1 MAGSGDRDL
10 RLFRRHFLMT
20 EAVVGDLIDFQQRRK
35 HLLALKG
42 FQRWQRRFGGCYG
55 ETTSAQDLPD
65 EVLYQ
70 LIQGENANGG
80 AIEELVW
87 GVLEA
92 QEALR
97 GKPRPPSRM
106 ESMDITLFVLDQLRF
121 EAMRR
126 LDWISEHSLAAVPL
140 VEMIDA
146 FSERYAASQHWT
158 PPLAESHPRFA
169 EYCAVFEGD
178 RDVFLR
184 RMIPELIE
192 TFRKRL
198 DMKH

>member
-1 MAGSGDRDL
+1 MG
-10 RLFRRHFLMT
+10 
-20 EAVVGDLIDFQQRRK
+20 ELIDFQQGRK

-42 FQRWQRRFGGCYG
+42 FQHWRRRYGGCYG
-55 ETTSAQDLPD
+55 EATTVKDLPD
-65 EVLYQ
+65 DVLYH

-92 QEALR
+92 RATQR
-97 GKPRPPSRM
+97 GEPEPGSRM
-106 ESMDITLFVLDQLRF
+106 ASMDITLFVLDQLRF

-126 LDWISEHSLAAVPL
+126 LGWITQHPLADVPL
-140 VEMIDA
+140 IEMIDLFA
-146 FSERYAASQHWT
+146 ERYAATQHWT
-158 PPLAESHPRFA
+158 PPLAESHPRYA
-169 EYCAVFEGD
+169 DYCAAFEGD

-192 TFRKRL
+192 TFEERVKA
-198 DMKH
+198 KS